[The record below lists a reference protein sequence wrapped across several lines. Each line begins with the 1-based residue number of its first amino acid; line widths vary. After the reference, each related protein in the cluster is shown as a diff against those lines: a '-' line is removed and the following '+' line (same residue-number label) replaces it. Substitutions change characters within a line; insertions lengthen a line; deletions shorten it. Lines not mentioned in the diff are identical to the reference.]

1 MLRHDELRAQFLCSV
16 TDVAKGPDINRPE
29 YAFIGRSNVGKS
41 SLINFLCRLKDLAR
55 VSANP
60 GKTQT
65 LNFYLCEESWHI
77 VDLPGYGFAQVSRD
91 KRVEWTRMI
100 RSYILKRKQLQYVF
114 LLIDARIPPQKLDLD
129 FIKFLGENQV
139 RFVIV
144 LTKADKPSSP
154 DLQRNLGMLKA
165 ELQRDW
171 EELPLMMLTS
181 AAKGKGRDELLTFI
195 RESNLQFDN
204 K

>member
-77 VDLPGYGFAQVSRD
+77 VDLPGYGFAKVSRD
-91 KRVEWTRMI
+91 KRAEWTQMI

-139 RFVIV
+139 PFVIV

>member
-16 TDVAKGPDINRPE
+16 TDVAKGPDVNHPE

-77 VDLPGYGFAQVSRD
+77 VDLPGYGFAKVSRD
-91 KRVEWTRMI
+91 KRAEWTQMI

-129 FIKFLGENQV
+129 FIQFLGENQV
-139 RFVIV
+139 PFVIV

-154 DLQRNLGMLKA
+154 DLQRNLGMLKG

-171 EELPLMMLTS
+171 EELPRMMLTS
-181 AAKGKGRDELLTFI
+181 AAKGKGRDELLAFI